1 MPDDSGEPAP
11 RQDHRDIEEMWKA
24 LLACDWNSLAVIP
37 TDDRVSVQEVV
48 DALQATSGEADPPVR
63 CIDARGVDI
72 ADGKRLVRDL
82 ATAVAGNTRAV
93 VVVDSLIRSL
103 SGVHLVE
110 EVDAV
115 LLVVRVG
122 AMDLDSLV
130 STVAIVGAERIMG
143 SVTAPVADWR
153 EGPPR
158 ASAPA

>member
-1 MPDDSGEPAP
+1 MADDPGAPAP
-11 RQDHRDIEEMWKA
+11 QQGTHDLEEMWKA

-37 TDDRVSVQEVV
+37 TDDRVSVEEVV
-48 DALQATSGEADPPVR
+48 AALRATSGASDPPVR

-82 ATAVAGNTRAV
+82 AAAVTENSRAV

-103 SGVHLVE
+103 SGVHLVQ

-122 AMDLDSLV
+122 AMDLDSLTN
-130 STVAIVGAERIMG
+130 TVAIVGAERIMG
-143 SVTAPVADWR
+143 SVTAPMVDWR
-153 EGPPR
+153 EEAPR
-158 ASAPA
+158 ARTPG